1 MEHRFYTLDVF
12 TNSRFEGNPLA
23 VFTDGDSL
31 SNDQMLA
38 IAREMNLAET
48 VFVQKPTDERALARL
63 RIFTTREELKLAGH
77 PVIGTW
83 FLLAELGV
91 VPAQEGGV
99 HIMQETGAGVFPVE
113 IRFKDGRP
121 QRVTMT
127 QTEAAFRPIE
137 IQKSRSAKAL
147 GPQRR
152 KIFDPHLEPECVS
165 TGIFNLMVPL
175 KNRAAL
181 GKISMNMFELRKLL
195 GKNATMAYCFA
206 LRRQQQSLL
215 ARHAALGN
223 LRGSRHRLRRR
234 LARRVSGRHGKLA
247 PGHTLSI
254 LQGEEMG
261 RPSHIEVEVTQSGKK
276 LVPRVSG
283 AAVKVF
289 EGTITS
295 KPHGTRPAGRA
306 RATAWAEPIHLDR
319 SQSMLIYFARDAFV
333 DGVQDAVHKRSRIF
347 RGKFLRQID
356 GFVQDHLWR
365 RVRGPQLVNRQPQD
379 RAVDNGKPLQPPIL
393 RLLDDQFVDRR
404 RILARPLRITDSQ
417 TPAWSPSAFA
427 ARQNLA
433 SSFAGSCS
441 LMSH

>member
-1 MEHRFYTLDVF
+1 MEHRFHTLDVF
-12 TNSRFEGNPLA
+12 TTTRFQGNPLA

-31 SNDQMLA
+31 SNDQMQA

-63 RIFTTREELKLAGH
+63 RIFTTQQELKLAGH
-77 PVIGTW
+77 PVVGTW

-99 HIMQETGAGVFPVE
+99 HVMQQTGILPVE

-127 QTEAAFRPIE
+127 QTEAAFRPIKFKKAALA
-137 IQKSRSAKAL
+137 KSL
-147 GPQRR
+147 GLAP
-152 KIFDPHLEPECVS
+152 KDFDPHLDPECVS

-181 GKISMNMFELRKLL
+181 GKIVMNMFELRKLL

-206 LRRQQQSLL
+206 SGGNGKVFSRGMLPWEIYEDPATGSAAGSLGAYL
-215 ARHAALGN
+215 
-223 LRGSRHRLRRR
+223 
-234 LARRVSGRHGKLA
+234 VRHGKLA
-247 PGHTLSI
+247 AGHTLSI

-289 EGTITS
+289 EGSIS
-295 KPHGTRPAGRA
+295 
-306 RATAWAEPIHLDR
+306 
-319 SQSMLIYFARDAFV
+319 V
-333 DGVQDAVHKRSRIF
+333 
-347 RGKFLRQID
+347 
-356 GFVQDHLWR
+356 
-365 RVRGPQLVNRQPQD
+365 
-379 RAVDNGKPLQPPIL
+379 
-393 RLLDDQFVDRR
+393 
-404 RILARPLRITDSQ
+404 
-417 TPAWSPSAFA
+417 
-427 ARQNLA
+427 
-433 SSFAGSCS
+433 
-441 LMSH
+441 